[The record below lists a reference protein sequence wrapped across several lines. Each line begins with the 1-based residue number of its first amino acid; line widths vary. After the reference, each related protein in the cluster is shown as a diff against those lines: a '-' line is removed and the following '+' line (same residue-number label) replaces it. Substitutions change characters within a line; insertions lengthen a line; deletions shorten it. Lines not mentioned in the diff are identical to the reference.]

1 MEECAIYM
9 KKLIS
14 VLLCVLML
22 LAMAVPAF
30 AAQDVYPI
38 VYIEGQGCSL
48 FRPDGSKI
56 YGLEVEVLDVV
67 KDNLKDLLK
76 EYGLG
81 MISGDYSTYNDKLYN
96 TIAPLYKDV
105 KLDNNGQVTDGSAP
119 NPARN
124 WRKNINN
131 IANTINTTTGT
142 APVYRWVFDWRL
154 SPLTLADELAGVI
167 DAVLAKTGKTKVNI
181 ISRCLGCNIAYAY
194 LYNYGTDKVNSCV
207 FYAPMIDG
215 IGVMNALFTGNIT
228 IEAGALD
235 RFITY
240 FQDENNFI
248 IRDEDTTD
256 LIMTTLSLFD
266 QIGVLGVGADFAE
279 KIVGN
284 VKDDVIPR
292 IVKDSFATFPSYWS
306 MISPEYVEDAK
317 AFVFNGCEDDYAGL
331 IDQID
336 AYAAIVQDTHG
347 FLKSIEDKVQ
357 IGVVTKYGFPCFP
370 LSEDAGLE
378 SDVYVTAGLASFGAT
393 VASSGAK
400 LDSKYIK
407 AQTAAGKGNYIS
419 ADGKI
424 DASTALF
431 PDTTWFIKDL
441 EHKAFPDCVNDLML
455 AFVNTPC
462 MTVKTDA
469 KFTQFL
475 QFTPTNDE
483 SSDSARGTL
492 TPILTADD
500 TEDSTKQYPV
510 SPLDAFFK
518 FLAKIIRFFTKLFK
532 K

>member
-1 MEECAIYM
+1 M
-9 KKLIS
+9 KKAVS
-14 VLLCVLML
+14 VLLAVLML
-22 LAMAVPAF
+22 LTLVVPAV
-30 AAQDVYPI
+30 AAEDVYPV
-38 VYIEGQGCSL
+38 VYIEGQGNSL
-48 FRPDGSKI
+48 YRPDGSQI
-56 YGLEVEVLDVV
+56 YGLEVEVMDVV
-67 KDNLKDLLK
+67 KNNLKDLLK

-81 MISGDYSTYNDKLYN
+81 MISGDYSTYNDKLYD

-119 NPARN
+119 SPNRN
-124 WRKNINN
+124 WRNNINN

-142 APVYRWVFDWRL
+142 APVYRWVYDWRL
-154 SPLTLADELAGVI
+154 SPLTLADELDGVI
-167 DAVLAKTGKTKVNI
+167 DAVLAKTGKAKVNI

-235 RFITY
+235 RFISY
-240 FQDENNFI
+240 FQNEKDFI
-248 IRDEDTTD
+248 IRDEETTD
-256 LIMTTLSLFD
+256 LVMTTLSLFD
-266 QIGVLGVGADFAE
+266 QIGVLGVGTDFAE

-306 MISPEYVEDAK
+306 MISPAYVDDAK
-317 AFVFNGCEDDYAGL
+317 AFVFKDCEAEYAGL

-336 AYAAIVQDTHG
+336 AYKDIALDAHA
-347 FLKSIEDKVQ
+347 FLKSIENDVQ
-357 IGVVTKYGFPCFP
+357 IGVITKYGFPCFP
-370 LSEDAGLE
+370 LSEDAAQE

-407 AQTAAGKGNYIS
+407 AKTADGKGDYIS

-441 EHKAFPDCVNDLML
+441 EHKAFPDCVNDLMV
-455 AFVNTPC
+455 AFVNTPG

-483 SSDSARGTL
+483 SSDSAKGTL